1 MLQLIC
7 LDEPIV
13 LGEDYLQSYNVAY
26 LCDL

>member
-7 LDEPIV
+7 LEEPIV
-13 LGEDYLQSYNVAY
+13 LGEDYLISHNVAY